1 MRQGFPKGRPQWKSS
16 HHTAVE
22 RTPIFVLLALF
33 PAKQR
38 AAGNRSKDGRLPIM
52 TKEGIPMRKLLLGLF
67 LAAIALTATASGCRH
82 SAPSAGCNCG
92 H

>member
-1 MRQGFPKGRPQWKSS
+1 
-16 HHTAVE
+16 
-22 RTPIFVLLALF
+22 
-33 PAKQR
+33 
-38 AAGNRSKDGRLPIM
+38 
-52 TKEGIPMRKLLLGLF
+52 MRKLLLGLF